1 MNVVIYSILGMSWIY
16 TNKCVLV
23 YEREPLAILVNVC
36 ILNVYVNI
44 NVEIVASVLEMVD
57 NIDIDPNEFRF
68 DKDFNV

>member
-23 YEREPLAILVNVC
+23 YERTFAHTC
-36 ILNVYVNI
+36 ICMYLNVYVNI

-68 DKDFNV
+68 DKDF